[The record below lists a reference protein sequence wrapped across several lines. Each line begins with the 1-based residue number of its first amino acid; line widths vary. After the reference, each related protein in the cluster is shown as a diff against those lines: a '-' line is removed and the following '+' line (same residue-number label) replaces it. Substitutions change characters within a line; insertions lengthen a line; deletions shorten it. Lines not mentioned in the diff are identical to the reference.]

1 MVSVREKG
9 KRNNTGWIGSKKRAR
24 PSTAFVQ
31 MRTEN
36 THPRAIGKLGTLE
49 SNSRKGMEFPL
60 SILLNRILSS
70 SPFDEPITKTPFSRN
85 EQHE

>member
-60 SILLNRILSS
+60 SILLDRIPSS
-70 SPFDEPITKTPFSRN
+70 SPFDEPNIRTQFATVGN
-85 EQHE
+85 HE